1 MISSI
6 IFIVLLFLADRALK
20 VWLTD
25 LLADGSIV
33 LIKGFLGLSYYENTG
48 AAFSI
53 LEGGRWLLVAL
64 TSVAIGVMI
73 WFLLFK
79 NKSKLLSWSLVLIIA
94 GGIGNLYDRIVLG
107 YVVDYIRTL
116 FIDFPIFNLADCCV
130 CIGAALLII
139 YIAFFDQSLNSE
151 KKNG

>member
-1 MISSI
+1 LVSSI
-6 IFIVLLFLADRALK
+6 ILILFLFLADRALK
-20 VWLTD
+20 VWFTD
-25 LLADGSIV
+25 LLAGGPVV
-33 LIKGFLGLSYYENTG
+33 LIEGFLGLSYYENTG

-64 TSVAIGVMI
+64 TSVAIAAMV
-73 WFLLFK
+73 WYLLFK
-79 NKSKLLSWSLVLIIA
+79 SDSKLLSASLILIIS
-94 GGIGNLYDRIVLG
+94 GGVGNLYDRIVLG
-107 YVVDYIRTL
+107 YVVDYIKTL

-130 CIGAALLII
+130 CIGAALLMI